1 VKRYLKIFNHIFAA
15 SVILATSCTKYP
27 TPKIGSGNQI
37 IINTGNTSALINNR
51 VKIQNSDI
59 ICPPGTDLNFTRGIC
74 YQDYHYEYT
83 PTVRN
88 KKTTAGAGPGFFDA
102 DLNNI
107 YPGKVYYYRAYME
120 FPSDGVVIYGN
131 TKSISIPPGC
141 PTIEIINDA
150 YNIGRWTA
158 SVSGTIVDDGGSG
171 CDQYGF
177 VISKTNVLPTINDGL
192 YLGGTGVGVSNHG
205 MAVTFY
211 TLTEGTT
218 YYVRAYARNSKCL
231 TGVYSKVI
239 TFTTRP

>member
-59 ICPPGTDLNFTRGIC
+59 ICPPGTDLNFIRGIC
-74 YQDYHYEYT
+74 YQDYPYEYT

-88 KKTTAGAGPGFFDA
+88 KKTTAGTGPGFFDA

-141 PTIEIINDA
+141 PTIEIDNDA

-158 SVSGTIVDDGGSG
+158 SVSGTLIDDGGLG
-171 CDQYGF
+171 CECGF
-177 VISKTNVLPTINDGL
+177 VISKTNMLPTINDGL
-192 YLGGTGVGVSNHG
+192 YPGG
-205 MAVTFY
+205 AVTFY
-211 TLTEGTT
+211 NLTEGTT